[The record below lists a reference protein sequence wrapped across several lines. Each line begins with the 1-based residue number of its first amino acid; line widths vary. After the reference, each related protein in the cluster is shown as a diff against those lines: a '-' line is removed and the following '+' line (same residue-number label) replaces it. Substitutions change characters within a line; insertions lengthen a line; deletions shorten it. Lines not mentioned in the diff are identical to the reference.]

1 LEGRVCASWFHLRQ
15 DDILKRKLR
24 RSAGKWMKGL
34 MRRLLQITHQQWT
47 YRNATV
53 HLKMKDG
60 RTTAQHETILSEILE
75 CAYVDPDDLLAK
87 HCVSQCPFGHVPC
100 NECAI
105 GPIRA

>member
-1 LEGRVCASWFHLRQ
+1 MDEGA
-15 DDILKRKLR
+15 DEETTANNAPTMDN
-24 RSAGKWMKGL
+24 
-34 MRRLLQITHQQWT
+34 
-47 YRNATV
+47 RNATN